1 MRYPTIDRIH
11 AVQRV
16 MIPSPGQVM
25 IRSRKDSVGASITWI
40 WRVSPHGSRVGKY
53 GFTSTKMCPVI
64 TFIIFMAEVH
74 VEIKI
79 QDLFGTRV
87 NSCKI

>member
-40 WRVSPHGSRVGKY
+40 WRVSPHGSRVGKN
-53 GFTSTKMCPVI
+53 GFTSTDVKI
-64 TFIIFMAEVH
+64 GFIFMAEVH

-79 QDLFGTRV
+79 QDPFGTRV